1 MSTIKKEERLAIV
14 AIAKNEAE
22 YIREWV
28 VFHKIIGVSHIYLYN
43 NDSTK
48 ECWA

>member
-22 YIREWV
+22 YIRE
-28 VFHKIIGVSHIYLYN
+28 
-43 NDSTK
+43 
-48 ECWA
+48 